1 MSVLKLQQSR
11 PSVRQFALDLVSPR
25 ARKSPA
31 SMVMATIAG
40 GGLAIAL
47 VGLFL
52 NIATGQGVYEISK
65 LQHEQKNLAQ
75 STAILGSQV
84 DSLSS
89 PQNLSNAAQA
99 LGMIA
104 NANPVFLDVENQK
117 VSGKPKAALAGSKL
131 RISKNLVP
139 NSQLSVQTKKSDLKQ
154 AIADAKTAS
163 KVTSTASSVAG
174 NVDVATQNSGKTEVV
189 SSSGGI
195 PASPT
200 H

>member
-1 MSVLKLQQSR
+1 
-11 PSVRQFALDLVSPR
+11 
-25 ARKSPA
+25 
-31 SMVMATIAG
+31 MVMATIAG

-139 NSQLSVQTKKSDLKQ
+139 NSQLIVETKKSDLKQ

-174 NVDVATQNSGKTEVV
+174 KVDVATQNSTKTEVV